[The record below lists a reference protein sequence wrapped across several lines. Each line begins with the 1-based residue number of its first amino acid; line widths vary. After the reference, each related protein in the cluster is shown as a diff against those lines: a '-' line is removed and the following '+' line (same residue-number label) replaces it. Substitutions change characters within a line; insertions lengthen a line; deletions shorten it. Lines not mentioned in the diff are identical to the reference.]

1 MDTTA
6 SVSFAG
12 KGERLSVDPMRINTT
27 PKLKGKLYLIVGP
40 SGTGKSTLARELAKR
55 GIPEV
60 VSYTTRAPR
69 FGEVEGVN
77 YHYVTRDWFSAMKER
92 GEFIESV
99 EYNGNLYGS
108 TRSSVIRLLE
118 QGDATIVVEG
128 HGAEMFLSEFGDDA
142 KVIFLMPPS
151 MEELRARLV
160 QRGDKPEVIEMRMKS
175 VGAEMAF
182 AWKFERAGLL
192 TMAREIHAS
201 SVNDLVL
208 QALRIIEEPRG
219 VLRDL
224 FGRKIEAG
232 DRVVFTP
239 RGYSTMVPGAVLRI
253 EPPKK
258 VLGERGAYQIV
269 IRVDDGFRAGSS
281 GRHPD
286 REYRFDF
293 GSYTASDR
301 IAVLLQPAVG

>member
-1 MDTTA
+1 MDTTP

-69 FGEVEGVN
+69 FGEIEGVN
-77 YHYVTRDWFSAMKER
+77 YHYVTREWFRAMQEKN
-92 GEFIESV
+92 EFVEAV

-108 TRSSVIRLLE
+108 THSSVTRLLE
-118 QGDATIVVEG
+118 KGNATIVVEG
-128 HGAEMFLSEFGDDA
+128 HGAEQFLTIFGDDA
-142 KVIFLMPPS
+142 KVIFLMAPS
-151 MEELRARLV
+151 MEDLRARLMR
-160 QRGDKPEVIEMRMKS
+160 RGDEPEVIETRMKS

-192 TMAREIHAS
+192 PLERQIRAF
-201 SVNDLVL
+201 SVDDLVL
-208 QALRIIEEPRG
+208 QALRIIEEPSG

-232 DRVVFTP
+232 DRVLFTP

-269 IRVDDGFRAGSS
+269 IKVDEGFRAGSS
-281 GRHPD
+281 GRHPN

-293 GSYTASDR
+293 GSYSASDR
-301 IAVLLQPAVG
+301 IAVLLQQAVG